1 MNTERVRY
9 VTTKHFLNSAKSLG
23 ITLQDGLNELVDN
36 SIDANAHQIKIYLE
50 TKKSGKHRIMILD
63 DGCGIAST
71 ATDGSRS
78 FNGLEYVLA
87 FGGRIPH
94 PHNPASIGRFGWGLS
109 QTASCLSDRTEVYTK
124 TSFDPEWRYS
134 YYDYLELENHDDCF
148 VPEEVMR
155 SPPMFDLPE
164 TGTLVIL
171 DDIGTDDYQHVSRM
185 ANMLKKTLGRVYRN
199 FLGSGAKIDVIL
211 TKKTGEKPES
221 HSIEISDPLMQMPG
235 SREYEA
241 LGPSVSYGVVR
252 ITLDGKNKLPMIV
265 NKRTKKASEIRIH
278 LVRLDVE
285 AARKMLESKGIV
297 VASGVIGQHDKISK
311 MGINM
316 NNQGFCLVRNGREIS
331 SGLTLEIYQRTTL
344 HNWFRGQIEFD
355 EEADALFN
363 IQTNKS
369 RFSLRRGLQQ
379 TIADRCRS
387 TITQITNDHRK
398 ASKDT
403 QRKAKMSGVNP
414 SPAEVIAAAVMP
426 MLPRRKNI
434 SDAERKS
441 AAQQRE
447 HMVAQMIEKVERNPD
462 ISVEEKAERITVI
475 RNRFAFTSPCRKF
488 LDVIGTGEIFDVRHM
503 ADECDIIIN
512 TATPFYDKVYEKI
525 TQEPEMESLVDLFLF
540 SMGYSEHLASDSKE
554 GKQFWVNAR
563 RQVSQI
569 AYQFVA
575 LMPSDGENL

>member
-1 MNTERVRY
+1 
-9 VTTKHFLNSAKSLG
+9 
-23 ITLQDGLNELVDN
+23 
-36 SIDANAHQIKIYLE
+36 
-50 TKKSGKHRIMILD
+50 
-63 DGCGIAST
+63 
-71 ATDGSRS
+71 
-78 FNGLEYVLA
+78 
-87 FGGRIPH
+87 
-94 PHNPASIGRFGWGLS
+94 
-109 QTASCLSDRTEVYTK
+109 
-124 TSFDPEWRYS
+124 
-134 YYDYLELENHDDCF
+134 
-148 VPEEVMR
+148 
-155 SPPMFDLPE
+155 
-164 TGTLVIL
+164 
-171 DDIGTDDYQHVSRM
+171 
-185 ANMLKKTLGRVYRN
+185 
-199 FLGSGAKIDVIL
+199 
-211 TKKTGEKPES
+211 
-221 HSIEISDPLMQMPG
+221 
-235 SREYEA
+235 
-241 LGPSVSYGVVR
+241 
-252 ITLDGKNKLPMIV
+252 
-265 NKRTKKASEIRIH
+265 
-278 LVRLDVE
+278 
-285 AARKMLESKGIV
+285 
-297 VASGVIGQHDKISK
+297 

-575 LMPSDGENL
+575 LMPSDGGNL